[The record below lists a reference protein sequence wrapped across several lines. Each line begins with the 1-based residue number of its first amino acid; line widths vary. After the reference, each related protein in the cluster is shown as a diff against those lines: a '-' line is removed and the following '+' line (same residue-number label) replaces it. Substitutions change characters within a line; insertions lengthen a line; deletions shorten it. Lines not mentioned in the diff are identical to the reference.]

1 MMTNK
6 FSLISG
12 VVNELMTFL
21 TVWNWSAGTVTD
33 LEILH
38 QIEKLK
44 FEPLQELNKRIG
56 VSI

>member
-6 FSLISG
+6 FSLITS

-38 QIEKLK
+38 
-44 FEPLQELNKRIG
+44 
-56 VSI
+56 